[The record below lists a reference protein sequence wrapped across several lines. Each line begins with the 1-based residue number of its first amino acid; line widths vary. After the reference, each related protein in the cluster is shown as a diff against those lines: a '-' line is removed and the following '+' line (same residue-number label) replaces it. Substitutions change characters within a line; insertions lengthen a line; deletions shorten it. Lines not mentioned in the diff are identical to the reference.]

1 MNHFLEFEFIAPTTP
16 HINDPSPAERLN
28 DWDEMLRLDEI
39 EEKEKEEKD
48 SMVTRKTSRVWEH
61 TRKDIERN
69 EENDSWR
76 TLSNREIKFRT
87 NQGKKRRQLG
97 KMAEQKAK
105 QTEKIKKWILVLSLI
120 IAIAICYLW
129 YVF

>member
-1 MNHFLEFEFIAPTTP
+1 M
-16 HINDPSPAERLN
+16 NDPSPAEILK
-28 DWDEMLRLDEI
+28 DWDEKLSLYEI

-48 SMVTRKTSRVWEH
+48 SMVTRKTSRVWEQ

-105 QTEKIKKWILVLSLI
+105 QAEKIKKWIWLLSLI
-120 IAIAICYLW
+120 IAITICFLW
-129 YVF
+129 YVL